1 MRVYA
6 CSKEYAYNTLHA
18 YIHTWWTW
26 LSTSHITYLHSVH
39 AYIHTCMHTYCSL
52 ITINPLNVCVSFV
65 SVERISSE
73 HSARETG
80 GRRAQVMSAKHPN
93 QSNLT

>member
-1 MRVYA
+1 
-6 CSKEYAYNTLHA
+6 
-18 YIHTWWTW
+18 
-26 LSTSHITYLHSVH
+26 
-39 AYIHTCMHTYCSL
+39 MHTYCSL

-93 QSNLT
+93 QSNLTYVCMSMYISVGDYRTLTLTLLLFH